1 MSSMTNYFEK
11 ALRSTREKSSADIV
25 CMIVIFLGVVAILLI
40 LAPPLK

>member
-1 MSSMTNYFEK
+1 MINYFEK

-25 CMIVIFLGVVAILLI
+25 CMIVISILLI